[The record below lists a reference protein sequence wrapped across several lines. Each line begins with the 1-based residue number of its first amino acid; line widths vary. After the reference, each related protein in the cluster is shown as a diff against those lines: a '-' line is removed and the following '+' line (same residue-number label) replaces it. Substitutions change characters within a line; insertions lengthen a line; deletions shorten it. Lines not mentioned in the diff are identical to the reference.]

1 MPKKTSDIV
10 IGGQITAIFKG
21 KPGTR
26 KTCAAATFPGPIYFF
41 DFDGRMDPV
50 KKMYP
55 ERSDIE
61 YDTFLP
67 KQFREANEMWDKL
80 MNGLTPTRYKTVV
93 LDSITTFADGVLDF
107 ARSLRTGAGEDGK
120 DKGKAL
126 AGGIIPQSDISD
138 FNIESSGL
146 TQLMYRLKELSARQ
160 KCHVI
165 ATAHV
170 IETNQYDL
178 TSKTNVVSRSL
189 LTAGKK
195 IAEKF
200 PAVFNEVYHFE
211 TKSPSPQ
218 SPPEV
223 KVKTDNTGVDFAK
236 TALPLPVEL
245 DITNKS
251 LYEEI
256 VKACALK
263 GVKIG

>member
-1 MPKKTSDIV
+1 MIKKTSDIV

-55 ERSDIE
+55 DRTDIDYE
-61 YDTFLP
+61 TFFP
-67 KQFREANEMWDKL
+67 EDFKDANAMWDKL
-80 MNGLTPTRYKTVV
+80 MNGLTGTKYKTVV
-93 LDSITTFADGVLDF
+93 LDSLTTFADGVLEF
-107 ARSLRTGAGEDGK
+107 ARGLRGGTS
-120 DKGKAL
+120 GKAA
-126 AGGIIPQSDISD
+126 AGGIIPMSDISD
-138 FNIESSGL
+138 FNIETSGL
-146 TQLMYRLKELSARQ
+146 TQLMYNLKKLSARQ

-170 IETNQYDL
+170 MEVVSNDIITKQ
-178 TSKTNVVSRSL
+178 TTVSRSL

-223 KVKTDNTGVDFAK
+223 KVRTDNTGIDFAK

-251 LYEEI
+251 LYDEI